1 MDTFENHETSISN
14 QNTTI
19 QKTRCTFKNKVQTVL
34 GGIQPSNTTIQKTQ
48 CTFKNKVQMCC
59 PNLRSQD
66 KTRTAFEKATC
77 SSSSRSRSSSS
88 SSSTAYSLQRLALK
102 QPSAHCA
109 KRADNTFSNRQRLE
123 DHSAHAPA
131 QRVAALIFGA
141 RSGAI
146 VVNTCR

>member
-34 GGIQPSNTTIQKTQ
+34 GGIQPSNTTIQKTR

-66 KTRTAFEKATC
+66 KPRTAFEKATC
-77 SSSSRSRSSSS
+77 SSSSRSSSS
-88 SSSTAYSLQRLALK
+88 SSSTAYSLQRLSLK

-109 KRADNTFSNRQRLE
+109 KRADNTFSNRQRIE
-123 DHSAHAPA
+123 DHSAYAPA
-131 QRVAALIFGA
+131 QRVAALIFGT

>member
-1 MDTFENHETSISN
+1 MKRLLWQNCSN
-14 QNTTI
+14 NCTNSHDKPKRECCLNT
-19 QKTRCTFKNKVQTVL
+19 NKCV
-34 GGIQPSNTTIQKTQ
+34 IIE
-48 CTFKNKVQMCC
+48 QMCC

-77 SSSSRSRSSSS
+77 SSSSRSSSS